1 MSDDLASV
9 EAEVARIVLRV
20 LALPPGRY
28 EKLERESIPE
38 WDSLKHM
45 EVVFNLEDSFGV
57 VFDEAE
63 FPALSSPGAIAAL
76 IVTRR
81 AP

>member
-1 MSDDLASV
+1 MAEDRATV
-9 EAEVARIVLRV
+9 EAEVTQIVLRV

-28 EKLERESIPE
+28 PKLEREAIAE

-45 EVVFNLEDSFGV
+45 EVVFTLEDRFGV

-63 FPALSSPGAIAAL
+63 FPALSSPEAIAGL
-76 IVTRR
+76 IVRRR
-81 AP
+81 AS